1 MTAVTKTYGG
11 TLRDLLAQSDDAAR
25 TVDPDVGAWF
35 KAGNGQ
41 VGQCVA
47 AMPSR
52 LLIDYGPGVRRWR
65 RRGDLRFVTL

>member
-1 MTAVTKTYGG
+1 MTKTYGG
-11 TLRDLLAQSDDAAR
+11 TMRDLLAQSDHAAR

-35 KAGNGQ
+35 KAGDGQ

-52 LLIDYGPGVRRWR
+52 LLIDYGPGVRRWHR
-65 RRGDLRFVTL
+65 RENLNFVTL